1 MEFLNIGTGE
11 LLFLVLLAILI
22 IGPRRTVELSRQA
35 GRLLSRLQMEWR
47 NVQRELMT
55 EMKSLEDEVNT
66 HVRGAVP
73 PELSKSPV
81 PDLDEEE
88 TE

>member
-11 LLFLVLLAILI
+11 LLFLLLLAILV

-35 GRLLSRLQMEWR
+35 GRLLTRLQHEWR

-55 EMKSLEDEVNT
+55 EMRSLEEEAT
-66 HVRGAVP
+66 GREPKPSP
-73 PELSKSPV
+73 PASSEPVAASP
-81 PDLDEEE
+81 DEEE
-88 TE
+88 DE

>member
-11 LLFLVLLAILI
+11 LLFLVLLAILV

-35 GRLLSRLQMEWR
+35 GRLLGRLQHEWR
-47 NVQRELMT
+47 NVQRELMA
-55 EMKSLEDEVNT
+55 EMNSLERDVVSGPQKT
-66 HVRGAVP
+66 VP
-73 PELSKSPV
+73 PEPSESTASV
-81 PDLDEEE
+81 PGEEE

>member
-11 LLFLVLLAILI
+11 LLFLVLLAILV

-35 GRLLSRLQMEWR
+35 GRLLARLQTEWR

-55 EMKSLEDEVNT
+55 EMRSLEDEVST

-73 PELSKSPV
+73 PELSKPPLSDV
-81 PDLDEEE
+81 DEEE